1 VTSADST
8 LVATDLVD
16 VFTFG
21 PDHGRDTVEGFDM
34 AEDWLVFS
42 ETATAFESARDVLAA
57 ASETPTGVTIDTGGG
72 EVVLAGLT
80 IDDLALVNYGFQ
92 GG

>member
-1 VTSADST
+1 MTSADST

-42 ETATAFESARDVLAA
+42 ETATAFESARDVIAA
-57 ASETPTGVTIDTGGG
+57 ASETPAGVMIDTGGG
-72 EVVLAGLT
+72 EVVPAGLSV
-80 IDDLALVNYGFQ
+80 DDLTQANYGF
-92 GG
+92 